1 VARIE
6 WVQQRLEN
14 WALWH
19 ERNAGGG
26 RGFAPQASFLSEVDS
41 SRYRESHV
49 PVDEVEAGVT
59 NEGVASLKPDHEHL
73 HRTLQL
79 VYLADAGIK
88 GTAKAVQ
95 RSESTVHAH
104 LSQADALLAQW
115 FTDRKRARE
124 ARRKSLEEARKSS
137 TS

>member
-1 VARIE
+1 MARIE

-26 RGFAPQASFLSEVDS
+26 LGFAKQSSFLNEVDS

-59 NEGVASLKPDHEHL
+59 HEGVEALKPDHEHL

-79 VYLADAGIK
+79 VYLAGAGIND
-88 GTAKAVQ
+88 TARALQ

-104 LSQADALLAQW
+104 LGQADAHLAQW
-115 FTDRKRARE
+115 FTDRKRAQE
-124 ARRKSLEEARKSS
+124 ARRKLLEGARKSF
-137 TS
+137 TP